1 MRKILKIDIKDKVV
15 IKSIMYEGV
24 AKIGDPIQIAKKAEE
39 NSIDE
44 VFLSNITGSL
54 YGHDNFKN
62 ILSNICSEVFLP
74 ITVGGGIK
82 NIKDCETYFS
92 LGADKISLNSILFD
106 NKKLLNETVN
116 NFGSQSVT
124 VLIQS
129 KKIGNNWYAFRDMA
143 RHNTN
148 VLVSDWIKFCEQS
161 GAGEIILVSVDD
173 DGLMRGLNY
182 EMSNLCHNSNIPI
195 ILSGGFCGEKDI
207 KKISNYKNFNG
218 LTVSSYFYNDH
229 ITQKII

>member
-1 MRKILKIDIKDKVV
+1 
-15 IKSIMYEGV
+15 
-24 AKIGDPIQIAKKAEE
+24 
-39 NSIDE
+39 
-44 VFLSNITGSL
+44 
-54 YGHDNFKN
+54 
-62 ILSNICSEVFLP
+62 
-74 ITVGGGIK
+74 
-82 NIKDCETYFS
+82 
-92 LGADKISLNSILFD
+92 
-106 NKKLLNETVN
+106 
-116 NFGSQSVT
+116 
-124 VLIQS
+124 
-129 KKIGNNWYAFRDMA
+129 MA

-229 ITQKII
+229 LTQKII